1 MMKDQMPLLVVI
13 IQRYITNVSAMPYLM
28 MNKMLLIVV
37 VGQNMTEP
45 YESSHI
51 AHGREEAAA
60 DKKEQDL
67 ATAVEVYSCLPLRED
82 HYDALTDYLSSLEW
96 NDKQHAALDKLII
109 TVALNGPV
117 DYKDVEDILTLD
129 DVKRVIELE
138 LTK

>member
-1 MMKDQMPLLVVI
+1 M
-13 IQRYITNVSAMPYLM
+13 
-28 MNKMLLIVV
+28 IVV
-37 VGQNMTEP
+37 QGKTMTEP

-67 ATAVEVYSCLPLRED
+67 ATAVEVYSCLPLRDD

-96 NDKQHAALDKLII
+96 NDKQQAALDKLII

-117 DYKDVEDILTLD
+117 DYKDVESILTLD

>member
-1 MMKDQMPLLVVI
+1 MHLLVVMK
-13 IQRYITNVSAMPYLM
+13 QVNTSNVSVVPYLM
-28 MNKMLLIVV
+28 KSRTLLIAVLV
-37 VGQNMTEP
+37 QTMTNP

-60 DKKEQDL
+60 IKGEQDL
-67 ATAVEVYSCLPLRED
+67 ATAVDAYSCLPLRED
-82 HYDALTDYLSSLEW
+82 HYEAVEDFLSSLDC
-96 NDKQHAALDKLII
+96 NDIQHAALVKLII

-129 DVKRVIELE
+129 DVKRVIEKE

>member
-1 MMKDQMPLLVVI
+1 MHSLVVM
-13 IQRYITNVSAMPYLM
+13 IQVNITNVSVVPCLM
-28 MNKMLLIVV
+28 KNKMPLIVV
-37 VGQNMTEP
+37 QVQTMTNP
-45 YESSHI
+45 YESRHI

-67 ATAVEVYSCLPLRED
+67 ATAVEVYSCLPLRDD

-96 NDKQHAALDKLII
+96 NDKQQAALDKLII

-117 DYKDVEDILTLD
+117 DYKDVESILTLG
-129 DVKRVIELE
+129 DVKRVIEKE

>member
-1 MMKDQMPLLVVI
+1 M
-13 IQRYITNVSAMPYLM
+13 TN
-28 MNKMLLIVV
+28 
-37 VGQNMTEP
+37 P

-60 DKKEQDL
+60 NKREQDL
-67 ATAVEVYSCLPLRED
+67 ATSVDVYSCLPLRED
-82 HYDALTDYLSSLEW
+82 HYDALVWHLCSLEW
-96 NDKQHAALDKLII
+96 NDKQNDALDKLII

-129 DVKRVIELE
+129 DVKRVIEKE

>member
-1 MMKDQMPLLVVI
+1 MMK
-13 IQRYITNVSAMPYLM
+13 
-28 MNKMLLIVV
+28 NKMPLIVV
-37 VGQNMTEP
+37 QEQTMTNP
-45 YESSHI
+45 YEGRHI

-67 ATAVEVYSCLPLRED
+67 ATAVEVYSCLPLRDD
-82 HYDALTDYLSSLEW
+82 HYYALTDYLSSLEW
-96 NDKQHAALDKLII
+96 NDKQQAALDKLII

-117 DYKDVEDILTLD
+117 DYKDVESILTLG